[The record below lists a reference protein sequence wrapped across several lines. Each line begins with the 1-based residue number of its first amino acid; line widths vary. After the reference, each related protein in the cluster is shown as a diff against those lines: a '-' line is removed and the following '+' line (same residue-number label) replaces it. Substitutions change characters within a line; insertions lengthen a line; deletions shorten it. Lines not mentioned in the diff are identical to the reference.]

1 MFHYC
6 NIDIFIIAYFAND
19 VFKSLSKVGGLMA
32 TKYHVPADVP
42 DELIETFIDN
52 MDAATCGTGKMN
64 LFACDQKIEHLND
77 DFYDGGNKIP
87 LSSNDPE
94 HLFQIGAKAHAEGTI
109 GVLAGQLGLIS
120 QYARDYPELPYLVK
134 LNSKSHVVGTSQ
146 RDPVSQA
153 LWDLDD
159 VASLL
164 HNGINVVGIGYT
176 VYIGSEY
183 EHEML
188 TEAATFIRQAHEM
201 GMISVV
207 WMYPRGKAVTDEK
220 DPQLISGA
228 AGVAGCLGA
237 DFAKVNYPRAF
248 EGMTQ
253 AESLGIAAEAAG
265 RCGIIC
271 SGGGSLPPEEFL
283 DRLVQQM
290 QVSGCR
296 GAATGRNIHQKGTE
310 DAVRMTAACKAVI
323 CDGAGL
329 EEALEIYRGQ

>member
-1 MFHYC
+1 
-6 NIDIFIIAYFAND
+6 
-19 VFKSLSKVGGLMA
+19 MA
-32 TKYHVPADVP
+32 TKYPVPADVP

-87 LSSNDPE
+87 LSSNDPA
-94 HLFQIGAKAHAEGTI
+94 HLFEIGARAHEEGTI
-109 GVLAGQLGLIS
+109 GVLAGQLGLIA
-120 QYARDYPELPYLVK
+120 QYARDYPDIPYLVK
-134 LNSKSHVVGTSQ
+134 LNSKSHMVKTSQ

-159 VASLL
+159 VSALL

-176 VYIGSEY
+176 VYIGSEH
-183 EHEML
+183 EHDML
-188 TEAATFIRQAHEM
+188 TEACTFIRQAHEL
-201 GMISVV
+201 GMIAVV
-207 WMYPRGKAVTDEK
+207 WMYPRGQAVSDEK

-228 AGVAGCLGA
+228 AGVAACIGA

-253 AESLGIAAEAAG
+253 PESLGIAAEAAG

-283 DRLVQQM
+283 GRLVDQM
-290 QVSGCR
+290 QISGCR
-296 GAATGRNIHQKGTE
+296 GAATGRNIHQKSTE
-310 DAVRMTAACKAVI
+310 EAVRMTAACKAVI

-329 EEALEIYRGQ
+329 EEALAIYNGQ

>member
-1 MFHYC
+1 
-6 NIDIFIIAYFAND
+6 
-19 VFKSLSKVGGLMA
+19 MA

-42 DELIETFIDN
+42 DELIETFVDN

-77 DFYDGGNKIP
+77 DFYDGGKTIP

-94 HLFQIGAKAHAEGTI
+94 HLFEIGAKAHAEGTI

-134 LNSKSHVVGTSQ
+134 LNSKSHMVGTSQ

-159 VASLL
+159 VAALL

-253 AESLGIAAEAAG
+253 AESLGIAAQAAG

-283 DRLVQQM
+283 ARLVDQM
-290 QVSGCR
+290 KVSGCR

-323 CDGAGL
+323 CDGAEL
-329 EEALEIYRGQ
+329 DEALAIYSGQ

>member
-1 MFHYC
+1 
-6 NIDIFIIAYFAND
+6 
-19 VFKSLSKVGGLMA
+19 MA

-94 HLFQIGAKAHAEGTI
+94 HLFEIGAKAHAEGTI

-120 QYARDYPELPYLVK
+120 QYARDYPDLPYLVK
-134 LNSKSHVVGTSQ
+134 RNSKSHMVGTSQ

-237 DFAKVNYPRAF
+237 DFAKVNSKSIRRDD
-248 EGMTQ
+248 T
-253 AESLGIAAEAAG
+253 SRKSW
-265 RCGIIC
+265 RCC
-271 SGGGSLPPEEFL
+271 
-283 DRLVQQM
+283 
-290 QVSGCR
+290 
-296 GAATGRNIHQKGTE
+296 
-310 DAVRMTAACKAVI
+310 
-323 CDGAGL
+323 
-329 EEALEIYRGQ
+329 

>member
-1 MFHYC
+1 
-6 NIDIFIIAYFAND
+6 
-19 VFKSLSKVGGLMA
+19 MA

-94 HLFQIGAKAHAEGTI
+94 HLFEIGAKAHAEGTI

-120 QYARDYPELPYLVK
+120 QYARDYPDLPYLVK
-134 LNSKSHVVGTSQ
+134 LNSKSHMVGTSQ

-253 AESLGIAAEAAG
+253 AESLGVAAEAAG

-271 SGGGSLPPEEFL
+271 SGGGTLPPEEFL
-283 DRLVQQM
+283 ERLVQQM

-323 CDGAGL
+323 CDAAGL
-329 EEALEIYRGQ
+329 EEALAIYRGQ

>member
-1 MFHYC
+1 
-6 NIDIFIIAYFAND
+6 
-19 VFKSLSKVGGLMA
+19 MA

-94 HLFQIGAKAHAEGTI
+94 HLFEIGAKAHAEGTI

-134 LNSKSHVVGTSQ
+134 LNSKSHMVGTSQ

-253 AESLGIAAEAAG
+253 AESLGVAAEAAG

-329 EEALEIYRGQ
+329 EEALDIYRGQ

>member
-1 MFHYC
+1 
-6 NIDIFIIAYFAND
+6 
-19 VFKSLSKVGGLMA
+19 MA

-42 DELIETFIDN
+42 DELIETFVDN

-77 DFYDGGNKIP
+77 DFYDGGKTIP
-87 LSSNDPE
+87 LSSNDPG
-94 HLFQIGAKAHAEGTI
+94 HLFEIGAKAHAEGTI

-134 LNSKSHVVGTSQ
+134 LNSKSHMVGTSQ

-159 VASLL
+159 VAALL

-253 AESLGIAAEAAG
+253 AESLGIAAQAAG

-283 DRLVQQM
+283 ARLVDQM
-290 QVSGCR
+290 KVSGCR

-310 DAVRMTAACKAVI
+310 DAVRMTAAWKAVI
-323 CDGAGL
+323 CDGAEL
-329 EEALEIYRGQ
+329 DEALAIYSGQ